1 MLDVKT
7 LKVLE
12 FLNEHQDEA
21 LSIYQ
26 MGKCGM
32 TVNFETMQW
41 LTDKNMVFR
50 YEDEDAFRYEYEDPE
65 YTYQINAG
73 GRVALEEQKHF
84 TKTERRA
91 NIALGLSVFEFACCH
106 CYSLKRLM
114 TLMSSAM
121 MDRAKAIL
129 YFRSRRA

>member
-41 LTDKNMVFR
+41 LTDKIWFFVMKMR
-50 YEDEDAFRYEYEDPE
+50 MRS
-65 YTYQINAG
+65 G
-73 GRVALEEQKHF
+73 MS
-84 TKTERRA
+84 TKIQSIPIKSMLVVVLRWKNKSISQR
-91 NIALGLSVFEFACCH
+91 
-106 CYSLKRLM
+106 LKGVP
-114 TLMSSAM
+114 TLLLVC
-121 MDRAKAIL
+121 R
-129 YFRSRRA
+129 F

>member
-1 MLDVKT
+1 MLDAKT

-26 MGKCGM
+26 MGKYGM

-50 YEDEDAFRYEYEDPE
+50 YEDAFRYEYGEPE

-73 GRVALEEQKHF
+73 GRQALAEQEHFAEMEKRAINAEARADESLRISKLSLAVAI
-84 TKTERRA
+84 
-91 NIALGLSVFEFACCH
+91 IAIIAAW
-106 CYSLKRLM
+106 LK
-114 TLMSSAM
+114 
-121 MDRAKAIL
+121 
-129 YFRSRRA
+129 

>member
-1 MLDVKT
+1 MLDAKT

-26 MGKCGM
+26 MGKYGM

-50 YEDEDAFRYEYEDPE
+50 YEDEDAFRYEYGEPE
-65 YTYQINAG
+65 YAYQINAG
-73 GRVALEEQKHF
+73 GRQALAEQEHFAEMEKRAINAEARADESLRISKLSLAVAI
-84 TKTERRA
+84 
-91 NIALGLSVFEFACCH
+91 IAIIAAW
-106 CYSLKRLM
+106 LK
-114 TLMSSAM
+114 
-121 MDRAKAIL
+121 
-129 YFRSRRA
+129 

>member
-21 LSIYQ
+21 FSIYQ

-50 YEDEDAFRYEYEDPE
+50 YEDEDAFRYEYEEPE

-73 GRVALEEQKHF
+73 GRQALAEQQHFVEVEKCAVNAETRADESLRISKFSLAVAV
-84 TKTERRA
+84 
-91 NIALGLSVFEFACCH
+91 IAIIAAW
-106 CYSLKRLM
+106 LK
-114 TLMSSAM
+114 
-121 MDRAKAIL
+121 
-129 YFRSRRA
+129 

>member
-21 LSIYQ
+21 FSIYQ

-50 YEDEDAFRYEYEDPE
+50 YEDEDAFRYEYEEPTRSMPVDVRHLQNNN
-65 YTYQINAG
+65 TLWKWKSVLSMRKHGQMKAFGYQ
-73 GRVALEEQKHF
+73 
-84 TKTERRA
+84 
-91 NIALGLSVFEFACCH
+91 
-106 CYSLKRLM
+106 
-114 TLMSSAM
+114 SSAWP
-121 MDRAKAIL
+121 L
-129 YFRSRRA
+129 LSSP